1 MENRKTASGR
11 IRPTKAHSCE
21 KQARV
26 GREGDLDCGLNSIK
40 FEGFYGRFYG
50 RGSGLRVDFG
60 KVQGLF
66 YKMTGK
72 RPIWAIHPA
81 DPMAENGGR
90 RGHVPWPRFGA

>member
-1 MENRKTASGR
+1 VRG
-11 IRPTKAHSCE
+11 
-21 KQARV
+21 
-26 GREGDLDCGLNSIK
+26 CGLPI
-40 FEGFYGRFYG
+40 
-50 RGSGLRVDFG
+50 DFG

>member
-1 MENRKTASGR
+1 MGKWLWAEFGPQRPISSG
-11 IRPTKAHSCE
+11 
-21 KQARV
+21 KQARL
-26 GREGDLDCGLNSIK
+26 GSEAGLDCGLILKK
-40 FEGFYGRFYG
+40 FEGYYRRFYV
-50 RGSGLRVDFG
+50 RGCGLPIDFG